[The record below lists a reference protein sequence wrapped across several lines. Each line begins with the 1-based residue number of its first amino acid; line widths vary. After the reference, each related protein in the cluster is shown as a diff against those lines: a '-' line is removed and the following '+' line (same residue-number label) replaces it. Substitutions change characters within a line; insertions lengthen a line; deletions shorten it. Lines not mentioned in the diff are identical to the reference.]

1 MRAVSKIPWMALAVG
16 SVTGCSEEK
25 STDSAVTAAMTATP
39 DAWSAELARRYCEN
53 LAGCCDARPTSEQL
67 DRCATA
73 YKTAFSEE
81 NARRAARWDAA
92 LAGQCLTEVAAVPAC
107 ATDAQL
113 RMGSASCEQVFDLS
127 RGTAAEGAACA
138 EDLDCAEPQGTSVY
152 CDSVCVH
159 KAASP
164 RGAAGDACGT
174 TCESFGDGASECS
187 GSGVAGAQCYVNDG
201 LYCGA
206 DNRCTALA
214 AAGATCDG
222 GVVYCAAGNYCG
234 PESTCTPQRAVGE
247 ACGDDGECA
256 SGVCDPDAGKCVEPG
271 AAGAACDNTRDC
283 ATGLTCD
290 ADDATG
296 RFVCMA
302 GSDDNRE
309 ETCRRFSVL

>member
-1 MRAVSKIPWMALAVG
+1 MALAVG
-16 SVTGCSEEK
+16 SVTGCSEGK

-159 KAASP
+159 EAASP

-214 AAGATCDG
+214 AAGAACDG

-271 AAGAACDNTRDC
+271 VAGARCDDTRDC
-283 ATGLTCD
+283 AAGFSCD
-290 ADDATG
+290 FGNSNAPTAVCAPVEAPRVRMCQFFDD
-296 RFVCMA
+296 
-302 GSDDNRE
+302 
-309 ETCRRFSVL
+309 L